1 MAWGRLNMI
10 EVNFQNERGKL
21 KLKSEDVIESLR
33 LRSDFEYVED
43 ISNTINQKN
52 IMAFDCKLD
61 KSVFRYEDLDDLME
75 ELGEDVDESYFQV
88 LFEDIRAYLK
98 DACDEIEA
106 DLQEEYIYDNLRCYF
121 EIYDIDDTFT
131 DVKFVFVISFA
142 NIKIASLMNLTKII
156 SKRLLQGESKFYN

>member
-1 MAWGRLNMI
+1 MI
-10 EVNFQNERGKL
+10 EVNFQNKRGKL

-33 LRSDFEYVED
+33 LRPDFEYVED

-61 KSVFRYEDLDDLME
+61 RSVFRYEDLDDLME

>member
-10 EVNFQNERGKL
+10 EVNFQNKRGKL

-33 LRSDFEYVED
+33 LRPDFEYVED

-106 DLQEEYIYDNLRCYF
+106 DLQDEYIYDNLRCYF

>member
-1 MAWGRLNMI
+1 MI
-10 EVNFQNERGKL
+10 EVNFQNKKGKL
-21 KLKSEDVIESLR
+21 KLKSDDVVDTLR
-33 LRSDFEYVED
+33 LRPDFEYVED
-43 ISNTINQKN
+43 ISNTINQRN
-52 IMAFDCKLD
+52 IMVFDCKLD
-61 KSVFRYEDLDDLME
+61 KSVFRYEELEDLME

-106 DLQEEYIYDNLRCYF
+106 DLQEEYMYDNLRCHF

-131 DVKFVFVISFA
+131 DVKFVFAVSFA

-156 SKRLLQGESKFYN
+156 SKRLLQGESKYYN

>member
-1 MAWGRLNMI
+1 MI
-10 EVNFQNERGKL
+10 EVNFQNKRGKL

-33 LRSDFEYVED
+33 LRPDFEYVED

>member
-1 MAWGRLNMI
+1 MI
-10 EVNFQNERGKL
+10 EVNFQNKKGKL
-21 KLKSEDVIESLR
+21 KLKSKDVVETLR
-33 LRSDFEYVED
+33 LRPDFEYVED

-52 IMAFDCKLD
+52 IMVFDCSLD
-61 KSVFRYEDLDDLME
+61 KSVFRYEELEDLIE

-106 DLQEEYIYDNLRCYF
+106 DLQDEYMYDNLRCYF

-156 SKRLLQGESKFYN
+156 SKRLLQGESKYYN

>member
-1 MAWGRLNMI
+1 MI
-10 EVNFQNERGKL
+10 EVNFQNKKGKL
-21 KLKSEDVIESLR
+21 KLKSKDVVETLR
-33 LRSDFEYVED
+33 LRPDFEYVED

-52 IMAFDCKLD
+52 IMVFDCSLD
-61 KSVFRYEDLDDLME
+61 KSVFRYEELEDLIE

-106 DLQEEYIYDNLRCYF
+106 DLQEEYTYDNLRCYF

-156 SKRLLQGESKFYN
+156 SKRLLQGESKYYN

>member
-1 MAWGRLNMI
+1 MI
-10 EVNFQNERGKL
+10 EVNFQNKKGKL
-21 KLKSEDVIESLR
+21 KLKSKDVLETLR
-33 LRSDFEYVED
+33 LRPDFEYVED

-52 IMAFDCKLD
+52 IMVFDCSLD
-61 KSVFRYEDLDDLME
+61 KSVFRYEELEDLIE

-106 DLQEEYIYDNLRCYF
+106 DLQEEYTYDNLRCYF

-156 SKRLLQGESKFYN
+156 SKRLLQGESKYYN

>member
-1 MAWGRLNMI
+1 MI
-10 EVNFQNERGKL
+10 EVNFQNKRGKL

-33 LRSDFEYVED
+33 LRPDFEYVED

-106 DLQEEYIYDNLRCYF
+106 DLQDEYIYDNLRCYF